1 MAKFLGVD
9 IARELNKVVGP
20 LVNMFMLTRFTF
32 STRDATQLTAG
43 VDSFSGTYTFNGYL
57 SDYDDFQID
66 GTAIKRGDRKIVL
79 FSDSIDSTILPPIP
93 GDEIDADRVYQVVK
107 VFKDPSGATYECQVR
122 GAAVQTIPLTKGL
135 TLIWNIA

>member
-20 LVNMFMLTRFTF
+20 LVTVFTLTRFT
-32 STRDATQLTAG
+32 SSGRDAMQLTAG
-43 VDSFSGTYTFNGYL
+43 VESFSGDYPFNGYL

-66 GTAIKRGDRKIVL
+66 GTAIKRGDRKVVL
-79 FSDSIDSTILPPIP
+79 FSDSITGSILPPIP
-93 GDEIDADRVYQVVK
+93 GDEIIADRVYQVVK

-122 GAAVQTIPLTKGL
+122 GAAVQTIPLTKGVQFV
-135 TLIWNIA
+135 WNIA

>member
-9 IARELNKVVGP
+9 IARDLNKAIGP
-20 LVNMFMLTRFTF
+20 LVNTFTLTRFTF
-32 STRDATQLTAG
+32 STRTTTQLTAG
-43 VDSFSGTYTFNGYL
+43 VNSFSGDYLFNGYL

-66 GTAIKRGDRKIVL
+66 GTAIKRGDRKVVL
-79 FSDSIDSTILPPIP
+79 FSDSMDSTILPPVP
-93 GDEIDADRVYQVVK
+93 GDEITADRVYQVVK

-135 TLIWNIA
+135 ALVWNIA